1 MRTILTLSIIF
12 SVFSYCP
19 CVSYSAGFEWG
30 NEEGLSAAQNAAL
43 NRINVKTS
51 KTDTETID
59 EDEME
64 EPVLPAK
71 KQSQTRRRNP
81 TAGGN
86 AINASK
92 AQSQTG
98 RTGVSQPANSGRK
111 GLNIKG
117 KQQNLRNN
125 NSLNKK
131 NFSNGKKNQ
140 TGEIDQLP
148 LPERDD
154 LSSTVPS
161 AAESVEEESGSP
173 TVIKKKLSFS
183 NDESRFNHK
192 SSSSFSN
199 TKKKNNK
206 KIGDSAVNYEIQK
219 GWETNTRSG
228 HGNVFAVKKNHVL
241 FTVYEMPGECS
252 PESVLAETRKELSKF
267 NAGNDV
273 SKLKSYAA
281 QDGISGYYFSFGNRD
296 NTKSY
301 FSYICADEL
310 MLKAELTGTTEE
322 SLFYEAMRSI
332 KLGSESGNDRKGGSY
347 SVPKLKKIK

>member
-12 SVFSYCP
+12 SVLAYCP
-19 CVSYSAGFEWG
+19 SVSYSAGFDWG

-43 NRINVKTS
+43 NRLNGKSS

-59 EDEME
+59 EDDME

-71 KQSQTRRRNP
+71 RQSQTRRRNP
-81 TAGGN
+81 VAGGN

-92 AQSQTG
+92 LQSQRGTG
-98 RTGVSQPANSGRK
+98 GVQPANSGRK

-125 NSLNKK
+125 NFSNKK
-131 NFSNGKKNQ
+131 NFRNGKNKQ

-154 LSSTVPS
+154 VSSTVPS

>member
-12 SVFSYCP
+12 SVLAYCP
-19 CVSYSAGFEWG
+19 SVSYSAGFDWG

-43 NRINVKTS
+43 NRLNGKSS

-59 EDEME
+59 EGDME
-64 EPVLPAK
+64 EPVLPANR
-71 KQSQTRRRNP
+71 QSQTRRRNP
-81 TAGGN
+81 VAGGN

-92 AQSQTG
+92 LQSQRGTG
-98 RTGVSQPANSGRK
+98 GVQPANSGRK

-117 KQQNLRNN
+117 RQQNFRNN
-125 NSLNKK
+125 NFSNKK
-131 NFSNGKKNQ
+131 NFRNGKNKQ

-154 LSSTVPS
+154 VSSTVPS

>member
-12 SVFSYCP
+12 SVLAYCP
-19 CVSYSAGFEWG
+19 CVSYSAGFDWG

-43 NRINVKTS
+43 NRLNGKSS
-51 KTDTETID
+51 KNDTETID
-59 EDEME
+59 EDDME

-92 AQSQTG
+92 AQSQKGTG
-98 RTGVSQPANSGRK
+98 GVQPANSGRK
-111 GLNIKG
+111 GLSIKG

-148 LPERDD
+148 LPERDEV
-154 LSSTVPS
+154 SSTEPS
-161 AAESVEEESGSP
+161 VAESVEEEADSP
-173 TVIKKKLSFS
+173 TVIKKKLNFS
-183 NDESRFNHK
+183 HDESRFNNK
-192 SSSSFSN
+192 SSFHFSN

-219 GWETNTRSG
+219 DWEANTRAG
-228 HGNVFAVKKNHVL
+228 HGNVFAVKKEHVL

-267 NAGNDV
+267 KPANDV
-273 SKLKSYAA
+273 SKLRSYAA

-332 KLGSESGNDRKGGSY
+332 KLGSESGNDRKGGSS

>member
-12 SVFSYCP
+12 SVLAYCP
-19 CVSYSAGFEWG
+19 CVSYSAGFDWG

-43 NRINVKTS
+43 DRLNGKSS
-51 KTDTETID
+51 KTDMETID
-59 EDEME
+59 EDDLE
-64 EPVLPAK
+64 EPVLPTK
-71 KQSQTRRRNP
+71 RQSQTRRRNP
-81 TAGGN
+81 VAGGN

-92 AQSQTG
+92 LQSQRGTG
-98 RTGVSQPANSGRK
+98 GVQPANSGRK

-117 KQQNLRNN
+117 KQQNFRNN

-131 NFSNGKKNQ
+131 NFRNGKNKQ

-148 LPERDD
+148 LPERDEV
-154 LSSTVPS
+154 SSIEPS
-161 AAESVEEESGSP
+161 AAESVEEEADSP
-173 TVIKKKLSFS
+173 TVIKKKLNFS
-183 NDESRFNHK
+183 HDESRFNHK

-206 KIGDSAVNYEIQK
+206 KIGDSVVNYEIQK

-281 QDGISGYYFSFGNRD
+281 QDGVSGYYFSFGNKD

-301 FSYICADEL
+301 FSYICANEQI
-310 MLKAELTGTTEE
+310 LKTELTGTTEE
-322 SLFYEAMRSI
+322 ALFYESMRSI
-332 KLGSESGNDRKGGSY
+332 KLGSESVNDRKGGSS